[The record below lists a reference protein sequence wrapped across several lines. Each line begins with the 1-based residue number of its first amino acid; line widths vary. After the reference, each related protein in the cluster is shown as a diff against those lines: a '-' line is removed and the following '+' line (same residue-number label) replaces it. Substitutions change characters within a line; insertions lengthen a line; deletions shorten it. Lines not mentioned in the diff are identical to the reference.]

1 MTGTAD
7 NRGHM
12 TGTGNKRKGFAEL
25 VRNRDFTLLWM
36 GSFASQMGD
45 HLNLM
50 ALTALIFAISGG
62 EKTSGLEFSKILLLS
77 SAPVLFIGP
86 ISGVYADRISRRTLM
101 IASDFIRALLVAAIA
116 LVSSSMVI
124 VYILIFL
131 VFTINRFYLSA
142 KSAALPQIVKHDN
155 LMSANSLLNI
165 AGVAAIIV
173 GPAGGGL
180 LVERFGF
187 TVGFFA
193 DSATYVVSGTLVAF
207 MTLRGITGVAA
218 AREEDLAVRRK
229 KVGEAARHALH
240 AHSRVEFAEDAVRIG
255 HEIAAP
261 IGEEVEVI
269 SSAYQRLIADLK
281 DGIAQMRGHAIVIYS
296 TVSVSSLMF
305 VIGFTMVALPVLV
318 RNEFAM
324 GPAQLGI
331 LFSLAGVGM
340 LVGSVLVGHF
350 FSHTPRRAI
359 IGVSFFLYG
368 AIVIGI
374 AQSST
379 IVLASVGVLFMGV
392 FIAPAMITCDTV
404 VHETMPKDSVGKA
417 FGFRD
422 MVSKAAFGLAG
433 IMSGVIV
440 DIIGPRNLLVSVG
453 LVAMAYAGIS
463 VFLFAD
469 TSRLNLL
476 NAYPLLRVTARLAAA
491 LPRRISYW
499 IVVPLAD
506 LAAFVLKTKRRHA
519 EENAGHVLG
528 KPSNSRE
535 AKVLARRMFRSYG
548 RYYADFLGLGGRH
561 VNSVGDRVKF
571 RGIEHLQGALSIGK
585 GVIFVS
591 AHLGSWDMGG
601 AAMAAAEGLPDL
613 SAVVEPVSEDASE
626 NAVSALRERGGVNVI
641 PLGQTLKV
649 WRALRRNEIVFLLGE
664 RLVGADGVDVE
675 FFGKRTVLPRGAAYL
690 ALRSGAPIVPGFCI
704 RRSDGSYEVL
714 IEQPIETD
722 VGDNFDAAV
731 RIYTQR
737 LAGVIERYI
746 ARYPDQWCMLQPV
759 WTP

>member
-7 NRGHM
+7 
-12 TGTGNKRKGFAEL
+12 KRRGFAEL
-25 VRNRDFTLLWM
+25 VHNRDFTLLWA
-36 GSFASQMGD
+36 GSLASQVGD

-50 ALTALIFAISGG
+50 ALTALIFTISGG
-62 EKTSGLEFSKILLLS
+62 EKTSGLEFSKILLLA

-101 IASDFIRALLVAAIA
+101 IASDFIRAVLVAAIA
-116 LVSSSMVI
+116 LVSRSMVM

-142 KSAALPQIVKHDN
+142 KSAALPQIVKRDN

-165 AGVAAIIV
+165 AGVVAIIV

-193 DSATYVVSGTLVAF
+193 DSATYVVSGIFVAF
-207 MTLRGITGVAA
+207 MTLRGISGVAA
-218 AREEDLAVRRK
+218 GREEELAARRRV
-229 KVGEAARHALH
+229 VGEAARHALH
-240 AHSRVEFAEDAVRIG
+240 AHSRVEFREDAVRIG

-269 SSAYQRLIADLK
+269 SSAYQRLVADLK
-281 DGIAQMRGHAIVIYS
+281 DGIAQMKGHAIVIYS
-296 TVSVSSLMF
+296 TVSLSSLMF
-305 VIGFTMVALPVLV
+305 VVGFVMVALPILV

-331 LFSLAGVGM
+331 LLSLAGVGM

-350 FSHTPRRAI
+350 FSRTPRRAI
-359 IGVSFFLYG
+359 IAVSCFLCG
-368 AIVIGI
+368 AVIIGI

-379 IVLASVGVLFMGV
+379 IILVSAGVLLMGV
-392 FIAPAMITCDTV
+392 FVAPAMITCDTV
-404 VHETMPKDSVGKA
+404 VHETMPKESVGKA

-422 MVSKAAFGLAG
+422 MLSKAAFGIAG
-433 IMSGVIV
+433 VLSGVIV
-440 DIIGPRNLLVSVG
+440 DVIGPRYLLVAVG
-453 LVAMAYAGIS
+453 LVSMGYACIS
-463 VFLFAD
+463 VFLLAD

-476 NAYPLLRVTARLAAA
+476 NAYPLLRVTARLAAT
-491 LPRRISYW
+491 LPRRMSYW
-499 IVVPLAD
+499 IVVPLSD
-506 LAAFVLKTKRRHA
+506 LAAYVLKTKRRYA
-519 EENAGHVLG
+519 QENAGHVLG
-528 KPSNSRE
+528 KPPDSRE

-561 VNSVGDRVKF
+561 RNSVSDRVRF
-571 RGIEHLQGALSIGK
+571 RGLEHVQEALSAGK

-601 AAMAAAEGLPDL
+601 AAMADADGLPGL
-613 SAVVEPVSEDASE
+613 SAIVEPVSGDASDS
-626 NAVSALRERGGVNVI
+626 AVSSLRKRGGVNVI
-641 PLGQTLKV
+641 RLGQTLKV
-649 WRALRRNEIVFLLGE
+649 WRALRRNEIVFVLGE

-704 RRSDGSYEVL
+704 RRSDGSYELL
-714 IEQPIETD
+714 IERPIETD
-722 VGDNFDAAV
+722 AGDDFDAAV
-731 RIYTQR
+731 KTYTQR
-737 LAGVIERYI
+737 LAGIIERYI
-746 ARYPDQWCMLQPV
+746 GRYPDQWCMLQPI
-759 WTP
+759 WAP

>member
-1 MTGTAD
+1 MTSRAD
-7 NRGHM
+7 
-12 TGTGNKRKGFAEL
+12 KRRGFAEL
-25 VRNRDFTLLWM
+25 LHNRDFKLLWT
-36 GSFASQMGD
+36 GSFLSQMGD

-50 ALTALIFAISGG
+50 ALTALIFAISSG

-116 LVSSSMVI
+116 LVSSSMVV

-131 VFTINRFYLSA
+131 VFTTNRFYLSA
-142 KSAALPQIVKHDN
+142 KSAALPQIVKRDN

-193 DSATYVVSGTLVAF
+193 DSATYIVSGTLVAF
-207 MTLRGITGVAA
+207 MTLRGITKVAA
-218 AREEDLAVRRK
+218 AREEDLAAMRK
-229 KVGEAARHALH
+229 TVGKAARHALH
-240 AHSRVEFAEDAVRIG
+240 AHSREEFAEDAARIG

-269 SSAYQRLIADLK
+269 SSAYQRLVADLK
-281 DGIAQMRGHAIVIYS
+281 DGIAQMRGRAIVIYS
-296 TVSVSSLMF
+296 TVSMSSLMF
-305 VIGFTMVALPVLV
+305 IVGFVMVAMPVLV

-324 GPAQLGI
+324 GPAQIGI
-331 LFSLAGVGM
+331 LLSLAGVGM
-340 LVGSVLVGHF
+340 LIGSVLVGHF

-359 IGVSFFLYG
+359 IGVSFFLCG
-368 AIVIGI
+368 SVLIGI
-374 AQSST
+374 AQSPT
-379 IVLASVGVLFMGV
+379 IVLASVGVFFMGV
-392 FIAPAMITCDTV
+392 FISPAMITCDTV
-404 VHETMPKDSVGKA
+404 VHETMPRDSVGKA

-422 MVSKAAFGLAG
+422 MLAKAAFGVAG
-433 IMSGVIV
+433 VLSGVIV
-440 DIIGPRNLLVSVG
+440 DIIGPRHLLVTVG
-453 LVAMAYAGIS
+453 LVAMSFAGIS

-469 TSRLNLL
+469 TSKLNLL
-476 NAYPLLRVTARLAAA
+476 NAYPLLRVTAKLAGA
-491 LPRRISYW
+491 LPKRISYW
-499 IVVPLAD
+499 MVVPLSD
-506 LAAFVLKTKRRHA
+506 LATFVLKTKRKHA
-519 EENAGHVLG
+519 QENAGQVLG
-528 KPSNSRE
+528 KSPDSKE
-535 AKVLARRMFRSYG
+535 ARVLARRMFRSYG

-561 VNSVGDRVKF
+561 RHSVSKSVKF
-571 RGIEHLQGALSIGK
+571 RGLEHLQGALGAGK

-613 SAVVEPVSEDASE
+613 SAVVEPVSGNASE
-626 NAVSALRERGGVNVI
+626 SAVSSLREQSGVNVI

-714 IEQPIETD
+714 IERPIETD
-722 VGDNFDAAV
+722 VGDDFDVAV
-731 RIYTQR
+731 RTYTQR
-737 LAGVIERYI
+737 LADVIEKYI
-746 ARYPDQWCMLQPV
+746 TRYPDQWCMLQPV
-759 WTP
+759 WAP